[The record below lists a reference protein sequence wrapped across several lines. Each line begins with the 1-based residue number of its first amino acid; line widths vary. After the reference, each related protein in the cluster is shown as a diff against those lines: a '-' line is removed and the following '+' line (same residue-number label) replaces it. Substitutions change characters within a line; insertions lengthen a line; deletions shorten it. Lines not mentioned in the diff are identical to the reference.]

1 MKHLRI
7 IRFIRSRSQPHVIVK
22 IRRYIHSRRTIKIT
36 LAPHRTVCPQMNF
49 PYVSDHATL
58 DPFDRLHSS
67 FNIMPLV
74 THLGNNTGLLC
85 QIPQKAS
92 LINRL
97 SHRLLYK
104 YMLTSFHR
112 ISGNNRMGVVRSTD
126 QYRIDLFLLVDH
138 FPEIGILFRFR
149 VSR

>member
-1 MKHLRI
+1 
-7 IRFIRSRSQPHVIVK
+7 
-22 IRRYIHSRRTIKIT
+22 
-36 LAPHRTVCPQMNF
+36 
-49 PYVSDHATL
+49 
-58 DPFDRLHSS
+58 
-67 FNIMPLV
+67 MPLV

-85 QIPQKAS
+85 QIPQKTG

-104 YMLTSFHR
+104 YMLTGFHR

-138 FPEIGILFRFR
+138 FPEIGILLRFR